1 MRVPAARFNEAMAE
15 LRGYGRVL
23 NEVMQANDV
32 TREHLDLSIRLENAQ
47 KSRER
52 LLALL
57 QKAEKVEDML
67 KIEEQLHR
75 LTEEI
80 ERMTGQLRF
89 LNDQVAL
96 STVTVDFKGV
106 AGPEAVS
113 RRRTPSMFPWV
124 NQIGVEPLRRGF

>member
-1 MRVPAARFNEAMAE
+1 VRVPAARFQDAVAE

-23 NEVMQANDV
+23 NESMQASDV
-32 TREHLDLSIRLENAQ
+32 TREHLDLTIRLENAQ

-67 KIEEQLHR
+67 KIEEQLRR

-89 LNDQVAL
+89 MNDQVAM
-96 STVTVDFKGV
+96 STIAVAFEGVTAQ
-106 AGPEAVS
+106 AGT
-113 RRRTPSMFPWV
+113 RRRAPSMFNWV